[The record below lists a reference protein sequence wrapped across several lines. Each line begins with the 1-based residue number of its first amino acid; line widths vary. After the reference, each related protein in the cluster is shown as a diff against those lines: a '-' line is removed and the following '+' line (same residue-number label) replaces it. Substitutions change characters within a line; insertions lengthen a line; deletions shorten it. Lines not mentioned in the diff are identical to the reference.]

1 MSIYIGY
8 DPREEIAYEVCKY
21 SIEQRSNIEVKKL
34 YSKDIAEYSRNL
46 GEPQST
52 DFTFTRFWVPLLSEQ
67 KGYSIFVD
75 CDFLFLDD
83 PQKLIDIAKSDPS
96 KAVWLSKH
104 PNYIPNSIRKMDN
117 ISQNSYYRKNWAS
130 LMVFNNSHPD
140 CRMSASYLNTYTP
153 GIHFHKFTWTESIGS
168 LPLEW
173 NCLDGYYHLENP
185 KAIHY
190 TDGGP
195 WFEGYEDTMY
205 SDLWTM
211 EYQKY
216 LTNNPQAV

>member
-8 DPREEIAYEVCKY
+8 EPREELAYEVCKY

-34 YSKDIAEYSRNL
+34 YSKDIAGYARNF

-52 DFTFTRFWVPLLSEQ
+52 DFTFTRFWVPYLSDR

-83 PQKLIDIAKSDPS
+83 PQKLIDFAKQDPS
-96 KAVWLSKH
+96 KAVWVVQH
-104 PNYIPNSIRKMDN
+104 PNYIPNTDLKMDN
-117 ISQNSYYRKNWAS
+117 IPQNRYYRKNWAS

-140 CRMSASYLNTYTP
+140 CLMSVKFLNWYRP
-153 GIHFHKFTWTESIGS
+153 GIHFHQFKWTENIGS

-195 WFEGYEDTMY
+195 WFEGYQNTMY
-205 SDLWTM
+205 SSLWQ
-211 EYQKY
+211 EEHQRY
-216 LTNNPQAV
+216 LTSV